1 MSSEVTILIFIFYC
15 DFSFRES
22 VFSGVSL
29 LTVSYWWMDPQH
41 VMLLAEIPFETGL
54 TGVVHTDSE
63 CNDYIIIMPLHTIG
77 KNAPNQYL

>member
-1 MSSEVTILIFIFYC
+1 M
-15 DFSFRES
+15 
-22 VFSGVSL
+22 G
-29 LTVSYWWMDPQH
+29 PQH
-41 VMLLAEIPFETGL
+41 VTLLAEIPFETGL